1 MTCSCRDMTT
11 TKRMQDLF
19 SSGRGDPQRNLPRGR
34 INKTLTL
41 PLSDLPPH
49 FQHRLS
55 VPLTQGHATAP
66 HNHPIRLASLAL
78 GSRARRAPRQ
88 IENSFTPETRG
99 LVAASRPALSP
110 ARLEN
115 QSRGRFASLVSSF
128 VALGVRS
135 GGWKS
140 MMRGSDSARQVRR
153 PSSAGN
159 V

>member
-41 PLSDLPPH
+41 PLSDLPPISSIAS
-49 FQHRLS
+49 RCRS
-55 VPLTQGHATAP
+55 PRGTQL
-66 HNHPIRLASLAL
+66 HPIITPSGLPPLRSAPEHGVRPVRLRTRSHPRLGALSLHLAL
-78 GSRARRAPRQ
+78 
-88 IENSFTPETRG
+88 
-99 LVAASRPALSP
+99 ALSP